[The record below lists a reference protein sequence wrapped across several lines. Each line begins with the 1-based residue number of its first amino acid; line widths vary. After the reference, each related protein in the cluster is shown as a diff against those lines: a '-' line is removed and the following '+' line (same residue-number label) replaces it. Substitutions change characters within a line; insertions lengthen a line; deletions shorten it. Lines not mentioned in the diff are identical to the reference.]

1 MASNISSERSS
12 ESTERY
18 AFGKP
23 LSKKYIFGVTNK
35 IGDPK
40 ENAKTNYD
48 YVDQVNRLKKIR
60 DENERSKDAEELAK
74 PKEIAKTAVRAELEV
89 KQREHVEVEA
99 RTIAILETQLALMN
113 KIVEDTKA
121 SLREVYAKQMKE
133 EVYAQYEKTAA
144 AHKEEVRSELA
155 KALTAEMKAQY
166 AAQARN
172 EVTKQRD
179 EELRSGSIRLKGT
192 LKSEVESKLIDE
204 LSPEVKIMLRA
215 ELIEPVKQELRKE
228 LKAEVYAER
237 EKISTDCEKETRLRL
252 MHELIPAIESKTK
265 KELRDHIRR
274 EVQEEMRE
282 EVRAKVTESVYDDP
296 TDHNILYQDN
306 DHYDDRYDSREH
318 RYQDDSHYDNDDQ
331 NDDYNDYEEPR
342 YCQRDQHSRERHRDN
357 RSRSP
362 KRLNRDEQPSYHPSW
377 FQHNE
382 DLSFHCEKGDETD
395 HVDEVREAAPPSSA
409 LSSAFRGI
417 KRSRFEQEYD
427 EDGYWGRSP
436 KRTRISGYGGEEEDG
451 ESGEGREE
459 FDTRGSSKEDAI
471 DLVDSESESEAIV
484 PKVAAPVTRSG
495 PFQQDSD
502 DEGYAQTESFLLGVL
517 SQHHAST
524 GQDAQVKE
532 SVGWEELPD
541 YESEGEFDG
550 EKTLV
555 AGGEGLKNGEK

>member
-1 MASNISSERSS
+1 M
-12 ESTERY
+12 
-18 AFGKP
+18 
-23 LSKKYIFGVTNK
+23 SKKYVFGVTNN
-35 IGDPK
+35 IGDSK

-89 KQREHVEVEA
+89 KQREHVEAEA
-99 RTIAILETQLALMN
+99 RTIAILETQSALMN

-133 EVYAQYEKTAA
+133 EVYAQYLKTAA
-144 AHKEEVRSELA
+144 AHKEEVKSELV
-155 KALTAEMKAQY
+155 KELTAEMKASLKAQY
-166 AAQARN
+166 AVQN

-179 EELRSGSIRLKGT
+179 EELRSESITLKAT

-215 ELIEPVKQELRKE
+215 GLVEPVKQELRKE
-228 LKAEVYAER
+228 LKAEVYAE
-237 EKISTDCEKETRLRL
+237 CEKETRLRL
-252 MHELIPAIESKTK
+252 MHELIPAIEAKTK
-265 KELRDHIRR
+265 KELRDQMRR
-274 EVQEEMRE
+274 EVQEERRE

-296 TDHNILYQDN
+296 TDPDILYQNYDY
-306 DHYDDRYDSREH
+306 YDDRYDAREH
-318 RYQDDSHYDNDDQ
+318 RYQDDSHYDNDDHRYQ

-342 YCQRDQHSRERHRDN
+342 YRQRDQHSRERHRDN

-362 KRLNRDEQPSYHPSW
+362 KRLNRDEQPSYHPSR

-382 DLSFHCEKGDETD
+382 DLSLHCEMGDKTD
-395 HVDEVREAAPPSSA
+395 LVDEVQEEAPPSSA
-409 LSSAFRGI
+409 FRGV

-427 EDGYWGRSP
+427 EDDYWGRNP
-436 KRTRISGYGGEEEDG
+436 KRARISGYRGEEEDG
-451 ESGEGREE
+451 ESGESGEGGE
-459 FDTRGSSKEDAI
+459 GFDTRGSSKEDAI
-471 DLVDSESESEAIV
+471 DLVDSESESEAIA

-502 DEGYAQTESFLLGVL
+502 DEGYAQTDSFFLGVS

-555 AGGEGLKNGEK
+555 AGWEGLKTVEK